1 MTTGDDRMAHNIGQ
15 MFYYGELPWHTLG
28 NKLERAATLDE
39 AFKAGGLDWTVG
51 KVPIV
56 PANEPGTSISHRV
69 AVVRE
74 DRSPGDP
81 GRVIG
86 VVHPGFEP
94 LQNRQGAMIFD
105 VLMGQGQPIYHTGGY
120 LKNGEVIWLLAKL
133 PRDIRVRG
141 DDVLETYLLFTNS
154 HDGSVAIDIRLT
166 TVRVVCQN
174 TLSMALHKNAAGK
187 VFRRAHNGSYDL
199 IKEEAKAFFEFSV
212 KQSIEAEAL
221 LTQLSAKPCSD
232 EDFQKFLKK
241 LIPDPTKPATANR
254 NPSVLR
260 GFDTRMET
268 IQATRKAV
276 LLVHQEGIPNRQLP
290 AADPNWWGALNSI
303 TAWSDHI
310 QTTESDRYA
319 HVLFGSGD
327 KLKSAALSR
336 IQEITGVGHAGIR

>member
-1 MTTGDDRMAHNIGQ
+1 MAHNIGQ

-28 NKLERAATLDE
+28 NKVDRPATLEE
-39 AFKAGGLDWTVG
+39 AMSAGGLDWTVG

-56 PANEPGTSISHRV
+56 PANEPQTQIPHRV
-69 AVVRE
+69 AIVRQ
-74 DRSPGDP
+74 DRQPGHR
-81 GRVIG
+81 GRVVG

-105 VLMGQGQPIYHTGGY
+105 ALMGQGNPIYHTGGY

-133 PRDIRVRG
+133 PGDIRVRG

-174 TLSMALHKNAAGK
+174 TLSMALHKNTAGK

-199 IKEEAKAFFEFSV
+199 IKEEAKAFFEFSIR
-212 KQSIEAEAL
+212 QSKEAEELFSRLAE
-221 LTQLSAKPCSD
+221 TPCSGD
-232 EDFQKFLKK
+232 DFQSFLKK
-241 LIPDPTKPATANR
+241 LMPDPTKPATANR

-260 GFDTRMET
+260 GYETKMET
-268 IQATRKAV
+268 VRTTRKEI
-276 LLVHQEGIPNRQLP
+276 LHVHLEGIPARRIP
-290 AADPNWWGALNSI
+290 SAEENWWGALNSI

-310 QTTESDRYA
+310 QATESDRYA
-319 HVLFGSGD
+319 HVLLGGGD
-327 KLKSAALSR
+327 RLKVTALNR
-336 IQEITGVGHAGIR
+336 IQSMVKEVDHAGTR